1 MYSRR
6 QVREAGEENRKEK
19 ERRERVALYYKGRVL
34 DLKYITQNAAW
45 EGGVKT
51 HYHYLKQT
59 GSIIQ

>member
-1 MYSRR
+1 M
-6 QVREAGEENRKEK
+6 
-19 ERRERVALYYKGRVL
+19 ALCYNGRVL
-34 DLKYITQNAAW
+34 GLKYILQNAAW